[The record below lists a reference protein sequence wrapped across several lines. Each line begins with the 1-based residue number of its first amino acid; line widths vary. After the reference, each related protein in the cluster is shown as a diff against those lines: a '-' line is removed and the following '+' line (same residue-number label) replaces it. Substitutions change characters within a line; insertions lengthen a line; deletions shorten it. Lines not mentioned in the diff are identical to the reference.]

1 MNVSILFATCNRDT
15 ILKRALDSFT
25 KLNCNG
31 LDWEVIVID
40 NAVKASTK
48 SLVESY
54 KSLPIQYLKQAT
66 PGKNHAL
73 NTGLPK
79 AKGELLVFTDDDII
93 ADTNWIQELVK
104 GSSNWPDFDLFGGKI
119 LPDYPSQKPDS
130 RIDFNH
136 AMISPAYV
144 ISNRDIPEGEIRV
157 GLIWGPNMAV
167 RKRVFDA
174 GFSFNPNIG
183 PNGKNYVMGSESE
196 FLYRTAEAGYRG
208 AYLPNAV
215 VHHQIRP
222 EQLTL
227 TWLASRAFRQGK
239 GSIAIKNTIDEN
251 TKEELK
257 HFKMLLGAPR
267 FLYRKAIMAYLLNY
281 LNLLTLNKKKRFHHL
296 LFYHYYKGQLSQYKS
311 MSKEN
316 NLSR

>member
-1 MNVSILFATCNRDT
+1 MNMNVSILFATCNRDA
-15 ILKRALDSFT
+15 ILKRTLDSFT

-31 LDWEVIVID
+31 LDWEIIVID
-40 NAVKASTK
+40 NAVKTSTK
-48 SLVESY
+48 ALVKSY
-54 KSLPIQYLKQAT
+54 KTLPVQYLEQAT

-79 AKGELLVFTDDDII
+79 AQGELLVFTDDDII
-93 ADTNWIQELVK
+93 ATTNWIQELVK
-104 GSSNWPDFDLFGGKI
+104 GSANWPDFDLFGGKI
-119 LPDYPSQKPDS
+119 LPDYPDQKPDS

-144 ISNRDIPEGEIRV
+144 ISNWDIPEGEIRV

-183 PNGKNYVMGSESE
+183 PNGRNYVMGSESE

-208 AYLPNAV
+208 IYLPNAV
-215 VHHQIRP
+215 VHHQIRR

-227 TWLASRAFRQGK
+227 NWLAGRAFRQGK
-239 GSIAIKNTIDEN
+239 GSIAIKSTADERP
-251 TKEELK
+251 
-257 HFKMLLGAPR
+257 FKMLLGAPR
-267 FLYRKAIMAYLLNY
+267 FLYRKAMMAYLLNY
-281 LNLLTLNKKKRFHHL
+281 LNLFTLNKKKRFHHL
-296 LFYHYYKGQLSQYKS
+296 LFYHYYKGQLAQYKS
-311 MSKEN
+311 MSKEK
-316 NLSR
+316 SPGIR